1 MASIQDL
8 LERYKNYTKN
18 IEWQL
23 GRGDDIANQNDV
35 NAIEDWE
42 RWQGI
47 GPSNLGG
54 LSGLAGAIKVSH
66 GSPHKF
72 DRFDFS
78 KMGTGE
84 GAQAYGHG
92 GYMAE
97 GFDSPVAKEYQ
108 KQLAADVQ
116 LKGQPFYSGKS
127 GKQMSTTGNTDLD
140 DYLLANLGDVRA
152 ARSNLLTDL
161 RDVRSSGGDIKDY
174 QKTLADL
181 RQVRGDIANTN
192 TGYLYNA
199 SLEWPDAARELADPM
214 GPQHF
219 LDWDKPLNQQS
230 QAIKEAIKN
239 HAVLQGMEH
248 YIPKGESVPVIL
260 NEGISGDTTGNEF
273 YRWLSQGQPDQA
285 SNTLRWHGIPGIRYL
300 DQGSRGAGQ
309 GTSNYVVFDENI
321 PKIVS
326 RNGVSL
332 TDLLRRK

>member
-54 LSGLAGAIKVSH
+54 LSGLANAIKVSH

-72 DRFDFS
+72 ERFDFS
-78 KMGTGE
+78 KIGTGE

-97 GFDSPVAKEYQ
+97 GFDSPVAKEYRD
-108 KQLAADVQ
+108 KLTVGENYVDNELLNVYKPKHYLA
-116 LKGQPFYSGKS
+116 SI
-127 GKQMSTTGNTDLD
+127 LD
-140 DYLLANLGDVRA
+140 QEGGIEGAKDYLEMMASRGGSPSIKNTAKEALT
-152 ARSNLLTDL
+152 LLENGENPSL
-161 RDVRSSGGDIKDY
+161 QYIKPE
-174 QKTLADL
+174 
-181 RQVRGDIANTN
+181 GH
-192 TGYLYNA
+192 LYNA

-260 NEGISGDTTGNEF
+260 NEGISGDTKGNEF

-285 SNTLRWHGIPGIRYL
+285 SDTLRWYGIPGIRYL

-309 GTSNYVVFDENI
+309 GTSNYVVFDENT